1 MPVEIRE
8 VLIRAVVDP
17 KAAAAQGSGG
27 GGGGNANEGGGP
39 AAQSAAE
46 IVKQVFEKLRE
57 REER

>member
-17 KAAAAQGSGG
+17 KAGNSSGGSGG
-27 GGGGNANEGGGP
+27 GGDANGGGGP

-57 REER
+57 KEER